1 MKPVVWLI
9 GGTSESRNL
18 IKFMTELDIIL
29 YVSVATDYGASLIEA
44 QTNLHVMV
52 ERMDLSAMR
61 NFITVNKPDCVIDA
75 THPYATIV
83 TSTVQKACEETGCE
97 YLRLVR
103 PAAEEHENCIIVQD
117 FNEAVELLS
126 HTEGNIFLTTGS
138 KTLQEFTSVPDYKER
153 IALRVLP
160 MLDSLSK
167 ALELGYKPANII
179 CMQGPFSELLNIEM
193 MRKYNSRYLVTKD
206 SGSIGGFE
214 EKAQAAAKAGAKLI
228 VIARNG
234 EEFGTGYS
242 EIVKLLK
249 DRYDSG
255 K

>member
-1 MKPVVWLI
+1 
-9 GGTSESRNL
+9 
-18 IKFMTELDIIL
+18 
-29 YVSVATDYGASLIEA
+29 
-44 QTNLHVMV
+44 
-52 ERMDLSAMR
+52 
-61 NFITVNKPDCVIDA
+61 
-75 THPYATIV
+75 
-83 TSTVQKACEETGCE
+83 
-97 YLRLVR
+97 
-103 PAAEEHENCIIVQD
+103 
-117 FNEAVELLS
+117 
-126 HTEGNIFLTTGS
+126 
-138 KTLQEFTSVPDYKER
+138 ER

-234 EEFGTGYS
+234 KEFGTGYS

-249 DRYDSG
+249 DRYGSG

>member
-18 IKFMTELDIIL
+18 IKFMAELDIIL

-126 HTEGNIFLTTGS
+126 HTEGNIFPRLCFQIVKSAPGDYQDIPFGKLIILACAYS
-138 KTLQEFTSVPDYKER
+138 LKAVCEGHDYFYGVVPVER
-153 IALRVLP
+153 IFLIL
-160 MLDSLSK
+160 
-167 ALELGYKPANII
+167 II
-179 CMQGPFSELLNIEM
+179 
-193 MRKYNSRYLVTKD
+193 V
-206 SGSIGGFE
+206 
-214 EKAQAAAKAGAKLI
+214 
-228 VIARNG
+228 V
-234 EEFGTGYS
+234 
-242 EIVKLLK
+242 
-249 DRYDSG
+249 
-255 K
+255 